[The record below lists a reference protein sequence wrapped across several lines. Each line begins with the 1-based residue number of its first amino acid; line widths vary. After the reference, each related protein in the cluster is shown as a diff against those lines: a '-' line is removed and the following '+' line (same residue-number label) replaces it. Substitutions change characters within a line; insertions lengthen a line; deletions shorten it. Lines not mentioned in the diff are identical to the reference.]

1 MKGLA
6 PAELVLILVGLTL
19 CILAILFAVASI
31 LSPEFRGNGVTLAG
45 TILGALTTMAT
56 IIIGASYARSL
67 DTRQRS
73 RNGANNG
80 TS

>member
-1 MKGLA
+1 MRSLA

-19 CILAILFAVASI
+19 CVLAVLFAVASI

-56 IIIGASYARSL
+56 IIIGATYARTL
-67 DTRQRS
+67 DSRR
-73 RNGANNG
+73 RNGNG
-80 TS
+80 AD